1 MYWDGYTER
10 PTTGVCLFLHDVMKV
25 DISSFD
31 LLPMFIKPP
40 SGITNSFYGIK
51 EKWKSGNMITYI
63 NITT

>member
-1 MYWDGYTER
+1 
-10 PTTGVCLFLHDVMKV
+10 MKV